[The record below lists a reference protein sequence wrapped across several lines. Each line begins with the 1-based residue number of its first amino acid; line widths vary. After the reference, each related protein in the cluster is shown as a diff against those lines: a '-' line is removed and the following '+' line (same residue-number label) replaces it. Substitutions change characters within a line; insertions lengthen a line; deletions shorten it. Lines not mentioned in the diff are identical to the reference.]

1 MAITKTKRRRRR
13 KASWKLQILLIVS
26 ILTSIIFS
34 AIAIILAVGMI
45 PTVVAAIVDKTE
57 GKMRTMTVGAINFA
71 GCTPFIIEVFK
82 KGNSIETAISY
93 IVQPRTIVVMY
104 FAAGMGYMID
114 WAMTGI
120 VSSIMV
126 QKGKKRRKDI
136 IKTQK
141 DLVDRWGPEVTGTL
155 TLDEYGFPKDS
166 VVMQKSEE

>member
-1 MAITKTKRRRRR
+1 MAVKRKKRR
-13 KASWKLQILLIVS
+13 KSGWKFQVLLIVS
-26 ILTSIIFS
+26 ILTSIVFS

-71 GCTPFIIEVFK
+71 GCTPFMIDVFK
-82 KGNSIETAISY
+82 QGNSIETAITY
-93 IVQPRTIVVMY
+93 IVQPQTIVVMY
-104 FAAGMGYMID
+104 FAAGMGYTID

-120 VSSIMV
+120 VSSLMV

-136 IKTQK
+136 IKAQK

-166 VVMQKSEE
+166 VAMQKAEE